1 MIETFDEQREL
12 KKLQERVIRLE
23 AEMLIMRQKMDN
35 LMVICNKMPD
45 LEAKINVMPSKAEIY
60 EAIDHLY
67 NMERSFQK
75 IKDAFN

>member
-12 KKLQERVIRLE
+12 KKLQDRVIRLE

-35 LMVICNKMPD
+35 LMVMCNKVST
-45 LEAKINVMPSKAEIY
+45 LETKVNGMPSNAEIY
-60 EAIDHLY
+60 EAIDQLY
-67 NMERSFQK
+67 KMERSFQK